1 MAKGNLIKFRSKLS
15 VQNNNRRQTYK
26 GESEKEIKEK
36 NE

>member
-1 MAKGNLIKFRSKLS
+1 MKPNGCYFYLNYRE
-15 VQNNNRRQTYK
+15 VHRQPFYK